1 MKRILSITLA
11 ALILAMCGTMAVDAK
26 KKTSGKKS
34 QAVYYVVVDS
44 NTTLSEAIYYR
55 NNHAAC
61 WMEGCPIYVAK
72 DNNGVTRYRTVY
84 SVCKT
89 RQEAVEAKRTFDGFF
104 NCEGNDCS
112 WIWKSNGPA
121 KLAAPGESH
130 DF

>member
-84 SVCKT
+84 SVCKS
-89 RQEAVEAKRTFDGFF
+89 RKEAIEAKKHFIDYFG
-104 NCEGNDCS
+104 GLADA
-112 WIWKSNGPA
+112 WIWKCNGPA
-121 KLAAPGESH
+121 KLAARGVPH
-130 DF
+130 Y